1 MADPTPVIDD
11 LRAESEEL
19 DLLVAQLSRE
29 QWALP
34 TPAPGWTLAHQIAHL
49 AWTDRSALL
58 AITDADAFQA
68 LVEKALAAPDSFVD
82 EGAAEGAR
90 LAPVELL
97 SAWREGRTALD
108 RALRTAPPGARFPW
122 YGPPMSAASMATAR
136 LMETW
141 AHGLDIADA
150 LGVVRPPT
158 DRLRHVARLG
168 VRTRDFAYTVHD
180 LTPPAEEFRVEL
192 TTWNGELWAYGPENA
207 PQRVTGPALDFCLLV
222 TQRAHRADLALTAV
236 GPDADRWL
244 DIAQA
249 FAGPPG
255 GGRPPKEDPA

>member
-19 DLLVAQLSRE
+19 DLLVAELSPE

-58 AITDADAFQA
+58 AVTDADAFHA
-68 LVEKALAAPDSFVD
+68 LVEKALAAPGSFVD
-82 EGAAEGAR
+82 EGAEEGAR
-90 LAPVELL
+90 LAPAELL
-97 SAWREGRTALD
+97 RTWRTGREALD
-108 RALRTAPPGARFPW
+108 RALRAAPPGARFPW

-150 LGVVRPPT
+150 LGVVRTPT
-158 DRLRHVARLG
+158 GRLRHVARLG
-168 VRTRDFAYTVHD
+168 VRTRDFAHTVHGI
-180 LTPPAEEFRVEL
+180 TPPDQEFRVEL
-192 TTWNGELWAYGPENA
+192 TTPAGELWTYGPEDA

-222 TQRAHRADLALTAV
+222 TQRAHRADLALTAT

-255 GGRPPKEDPA
+255 TGRGPKGAER